1 MAAFFAASR
10 PAVATDP
17 GEQPAPADGRR
28 VALSWVDADALAGRR
43 APSDLGAASSTYV
56 PVLPDLLPSKGRSP
70 KRRSTKA
77 QPPRPRPAKRR
88 AVARAVV
95 PVAVAV
101 VLAGGYT
108 TAALV
113 WPLDNVQPSVTTA
126 DAPSVTAPASE
137 IAWPDDGIAA
147 VGVDGVTA
155 TAASAEGRE
164 AIASIT
170 KLVSV
175 MMVLDRDPFDAG
187 SQGDEHEIAYSDRVD
202 YWNFLGR
209 GESAIDVPVGGTL
222 TDYQL
227 MQGALIASAG
237 NYTVKLTR
245 EFWPTDESFASAADE
260 WLSDNGL
267 DGITV
272 VEPTGI
278 DRGNS
283 ADPASL
289 VRLAELAM
297 EDPVIADIVSTE
309 SVDIPGAGTIEN
321 TNPLLGD
328 DGVVGLKT
336 GGLFGTYNLLAA
348 QDVTVDDTTV
358 RVYAAVLGQPTE
370 ALRASATAD
379 VLAQIAEE
387 ASQRQTLAAATPV
400 GTVTAPWGTSSDVVT
415 TADAS
420 VLLWNA
426 ATVTAETDIDLGDAR
441 SAGDTVGELRLSGPL
456 DTASTPL
463 TMTADLG
470 EPDAWWRL
478 THPLELFGLAR

>member
-1 MAAFFAASR
+1 VAAFFAASR
-10 PAVATDP
+10 PAA
-17 GEQPAPADGRR
+17 ADDAAREPLAAARPR
-28 VALSWVDADALAGRR
+28 VALTWVDPDALAGRR

-56 PVLPDLLPSKGRSP
+56 PVLPELL
-70 KRRSTKA
+70 
-77 QPPRPRPAKRR
+77 PAKRR
-88 AVARAVV
+88 SPKGALVSVGIAAVLV
-95 PVAVAV
+95 
-101 VLAGGYT
+101 GGY
-108 TAALV
+108 AAATLA
-113 WPLDNVQPSVTTA
+113 WPLDSVRPTVTTA

-137 IAWPDDGIAA
+137 ISWPDDGVSA
-147 VGVDGVTA
+147 VGVDGVTT
-155 TAASAEGRE
+155 TAASSEGTE

-187 SQGDEHEIAYSDRVD
+187 SQGDEHEISYDDRVD

-209 GESAIDVPVGGTL
+209 GESAIDVPVGSTL
-222 TDYQL
+222 SDYQL

-237 NYTVKLTR
+237 NYTAKLTR

-260 WLSDNGL
+260 WLSENGL

-297 EDPVIADIVSTE
+297 DDPVIADIVSTE
-309 SVDIPGAGTIEN
+309 SVEIPGVGTIEN
-321 TNPLLGD
+321 TNPLLGE

-336 GGLFGTYNLLAA
+336 GGLVGTYNLLAA
-348 QDVTVDDTTV
+348 EEVAVDDTTV

-370 ALRASATAD
+370 ALRESATAD
-379 VLAQIAEE
+379 VLAQVAEE
-387 ASQRQTLAAATPV
+387 ASQRQTLAAGTSV
-400 GTVTAPWGTSSDVVT
+400 GTVTTPWETSSDVVT
-415 TADAS
+415 AADVS
-420 VLLWNA
+420 VLLWNE
-426 ATVTAETDIDLGDAR
+426 ATATAETAIELGDAS
-441 SAGDTVGELRLSGPL
+441 SAGDTVGELRLAGPL
-456 DTASTPL
+456 DSAATEL
-463 TMTADLG
+463 TMTGDLG

-478 THPLELFGLAR
+478 THPLELFGLAG